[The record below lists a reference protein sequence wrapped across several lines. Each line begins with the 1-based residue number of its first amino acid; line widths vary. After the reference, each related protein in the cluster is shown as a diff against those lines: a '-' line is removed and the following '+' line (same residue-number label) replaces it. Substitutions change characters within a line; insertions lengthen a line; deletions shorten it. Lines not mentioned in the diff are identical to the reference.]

1 MNILPQMNDDC
12 YSIKCMCMIV
22 RQTFWH
28 TFAMMFLRNG
38 GDAFTLQKL
47 LEPTDLAMTRRYC
60 ELERGR
66 RGDEASAVPT
76 RNRFLSQ
83 VQTAGGRKRLR

>member
-38 GDAFTLQKL
+38 GDVFTLQKL

-60 ELERGR
+60 ELSVA
-66 RGDEASAVPT
+66 DVVTSMAVPT